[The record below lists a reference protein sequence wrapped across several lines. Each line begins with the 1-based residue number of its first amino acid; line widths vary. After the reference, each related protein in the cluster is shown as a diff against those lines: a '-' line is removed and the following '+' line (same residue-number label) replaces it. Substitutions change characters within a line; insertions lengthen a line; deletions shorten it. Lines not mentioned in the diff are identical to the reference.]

1 MVQSTQNTGES
12 RPVSEVP
19 ALACMAG
26 SVPSDP
32 WGLRGQAGRCL
43 ELVRCMLELAELDR
57 RQGILVRQGVGGHQI
72 SSRGHEG
79 VMAVVQGLRPGD
91 LLFPYYRS
99 SHLLLA
105 RGLGVEVLARDFLGK
120 ATSTSGGRSVSAH
133 AHSTGLGI
141 FPSSAPTGGQC
152 TPAVGAAWGQQ
163 RSGSRGITLCSI
175 GDGATREGEFL
186 EAVGFAVERRLPIL
200 FLVEDNGYAISTPTA
215 RLTPL
220 ALGMLP
226 ETALVRADARDIA
239 AFLPVAEQALD
250 RVRRGDGPVILWC
263 RVERLEGHTGNDDP
277 TIYRRQ
283 DEVAA
288 MVDPVPGFLEAL
300 DRAGVLSG
308 SELESMRMEASER
321 VRRAYAVAREEPEPE
336 PGRILEHLRG
346 AARSPECPPILSEPG
361 LTMVEAVNRV
371 LAAGLA
377 ADPRML
383 MFGQDIEDPKGGVFG
398 FTRGLSR
405 AYPGRVE
412 NAPIAEATLIGAA
425 VGLAATGWRPVFEL
439 QFVDFITPG
448 FDQLV
453 SQVASLR
460 WRTCG
465 AWRCP
470 MVLYAPYGAYVP
482 SGGLWHSQSN
492 DGWWCHIPG
501 LRVAIPST
509 AADVAGLFWSAFRDE
524 DPSLILIPKHLFRIR
539 DPHPVLEPIPF
550 GSARV
555 VHEGSDVTVVA
566 WGNTRELAERAA
578 EVLATEDIS
587 VEVLDLRTLVPCD
600 WDAIERSLAR
610 TGRLVVVHEDH
621 RTCGFGATVLA
632 EMTGDARR
640 FELLLAPPRL
650 VARDDVHIPFHPE
663 LEAAVL
669 PSLEDVL
676 TAVRETVG
684 Y

>member
-1 MVQSTQNTGES
+1 MAGA
-12 RPVSEVP
+12 RGP
-19 ALACMAG
+19 ALTAG
-26 SVPSDP
+26 SGLDP
-32 WGLRGQAGRCL
+32 RGLGDRAGRCR
-43 ELVRCMLELAELDR
+43 ELVRWMLELAELDR
-57 RQGILVRQGVGGHQI
+57 RQGILVRQGMGGHQI

-79 VMAVVQGLRPGD
+79 VMAVVQGMRQGD

-105 RGLGVEVLARDFLGK
+105 RGLGLGTIARDFLGK

-133 AHSTGLGI
+133 AHSPELGI

-163 RSGSRGITLCSI
+163 RSGSGGITVCSI

-186 EAVGFAVERRLPIL
+186 EAVAFALERRLPVL
-200 FLVEDNGYAISTPTA
+200 FLVEDNGYAISTPTS

-220 ALGMLP
+220 ALGMVP
-226 ETALVRADARDIA
+226 ESVLVRADARDVA
-239 AFLPVAEQALD
+239 AFLPVADEALD
-250 RVRRGDGPVILWC
+250 RVRSGHGPVILWC

-277 TIYRRQ
+277 AVYRGPEEQ
-283 DEVAA
+283 AA
-288 MVDPVPGFLEAL
+288 MLDPVPGFIGAL
-300 DRAGVLSG
+300 VASGVVSDP
-308 SELESMRMEASER
+308 EIATMRKEASEQ
-321 VRRAYAVAREEPEPE
+321 VRRAFAVAREELEPDPGTVLDHLVGVALPPERPPLE
-336 PGRILEHLRG
+336 P
-346 AARSPECPPILSEPG
+346 EPG

-371 LAAGLA
+371 LAAGLE

-405 AYPGRVE
+405 AHPGRVE

-439 QFVDFITPG
+439 QFIDFLTPG

-453 SQVASLR
+453 SQVSSLR

-501 LRVAIPST
+501 LRVAVPST
-509 AADVAGLFWSAFRDE
+509 PADVAGLFWSAFRDD
-524 DPSLILIPKHLFRIR
+524 DPSLILIPKHLFRVR
-539 DPHPVLEPIPF
+539 DPAPVLEPVPF
-550 GSARV
+550 GRARTV
-555 VHEGSDVTVVA
+555 REGTDVTLVA
-566 WGNTRELAERAA
+566 WGNTREIAERAA
-578 EVLATEDIS
+578 DVLAGEGIS
-587 VEVLDLRTLVPCD
+587 VEILDLRSLVPCD
-600 WDAIERSLAR
+600 WDAVERSIGR

-621 RTCGFGATVLA
+621 RTCGFGASVLA
-632 EMTGDARR
+632 EMVGHVRR
-640 FELLLAPPRL
+640 FELLEAPPRL
-650 VARDDVHIPFHPE
+650 VARDDVHIPFHPR

-669 PSLEDVL
+669 PSMEAVL
-676 TAVRETVG
+676 TAVRETVD